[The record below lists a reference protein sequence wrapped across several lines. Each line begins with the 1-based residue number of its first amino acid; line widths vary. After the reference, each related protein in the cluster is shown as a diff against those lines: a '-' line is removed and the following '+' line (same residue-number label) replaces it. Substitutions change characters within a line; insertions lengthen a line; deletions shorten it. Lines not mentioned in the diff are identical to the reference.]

1 MGGHPF
7 GDLWNGTYTDH
18 FSHMNSARL
27 FMRVGSEIWQR
38 PIREMLPALDQATR
52 QSLPED
58 LRTPKPDFYQVP
70 GWRAD
75 KPVVVSWSQN
85 PRNYP
90 PGNFLLVAP
99 IAAAYHFT
107 ELPAYAA
114 NRLLIA
120 LFLILAHVAFF
131 LAFRELLSS
140 RRHDLVALLSV
151 AGLYGHG
158 LFWTMQGFYDL
169 AAAVPL
175 FFCARFLAR
184 GRGVEAV
191 FCFSAA
197 FFLHFRALFLS
208 PWALYGGWLALRDP
222 GLRAREVRPWLLVL
236 ASGIL
241 GLSALYPFLLLQS
254 AFARL
259 EANTPLHADSPCF
272 SPAIAVAFGAL
283 LVSCGVVLARA
294 KAWLDLAILGV
305 MSVLI
310 MALRQAYEWH
320 PLILY
325 SWLAGPV
332 PAVIEQ
338 RRMIRWVRLA
348 FLAGATVLIFWNH
361 RY

>member
-70 GWRAD
+70 GWRVD

-197 FFLHFRALFLS
+197 FSCISGLCSSRRGRFTAGGS
-208 PWALYGGWLALRDP
+208 PC
-222 GLRAREVRPWLLVL
+222 
-236 ASGIL
+236 GIL
-241 GLSALYPFLLLQS
+241 DFAPGGAAMVARPRLGIFGLSALIRFSCRSQPSPAGSEY
-254 AFARL
+254 AFARGQ
-259 EANTPLHADSPCF
+259 P
-272 SPAIAVAFGAL
+272 
-283 LVSCGVVLARA
+283 VL
-294 KAWLDLAILGV
+294 
-305 MSVLI
+305 
-310 MALRQAYEWH
+310 
-320 PLILY
+320 
-325 SWLAGPV
+325 
-332 PAVIEQ
+332 
-338 RRMIRWVRLA
+338 
-348 FLAGATVLIFWNH
+348 
-361 RY
+361 